1 MQEMEL
7 CRLDAKSITD
17 DLLRDF
23 RRHQIVRECWRKEN
37 GQWVIKPISF
47 VDDWSDA
54 DRLERAARLR
64 QAILEGGA
72 VFAAMKDDQVKGY
85 AAVSAQPMG
94 KHRDYLELK
103 YLHVSEEMRGHGLG
117 RSLFQ
122 MAADWARMHGAGK
135 LYISAHSAV
144 ETQAFYHAMGC
155 VEAEEYS
162 QPHVEREP
170 CDCQMEY
177 RLQDDPT
184 NHIL

>member
-1 MQEMEL
+1 MQKLEL
-7 CRLDAKSITD
+7 CQLTAKSITD

-47 VDDWSDA
+47 VDDWTDA

-64 QAILEGGA
+64 QVVREGGA
-72 VFAAMKDDQVKGY
+72 VFAAMENGNIKGY
-85 AAVSAQPMG
+85 AAMSGHPMG
-94 KHRDYLELK
+94 KHLHYLELK
-103 YLHVSEEMRGHGLG
+103 YLHVSEEMRGQGLG
-117 RSLFQ
+117 RALFQ
-122 MAADWARMHGAGK
+122 KSADWARTHGAEK

-162 QPHVEREP
+162 QMHVEREP

-177 RLQDDPT
+177 RL
-184 NHIL
+184 

>member
-1 MQEMEL
+1 MQELEL
-7 CRLDAKSITD
+7 RQLAAKSITD
-17 DLLRDF
+17 DFLGDF

-64 QAILEGGA
+64 QVIREGGA
-72 VFAAMKDDQVKGY
+72 VFAAMGEGQVKGY

-94 KHRDYLELK
+94 KHLHYLELK

-117 RSLFQ
+117 RALFQ
-122 MAADWARMHGAGK
+122 MAADWARMHGAEK

-155 VEAEEYS
+155 IEAEEYS
-162 QPHVEREP
+162 QSHVEREP

-177 RLQDDPT
+177 KL
-184 NHIL
+184 

>member
-7 CRLDAKSITD
+7 CQLDAKSITD
-17 DLLRDF
+17 DFLRDF

-47 VDDWSDA
+47 VDDWTDE

-64 QAILEGGA
+64 RVIQEGGA
-72 VFAAMKDDQVKGY
+72 VFAAMADGQIRGY

-94 KHRDYLELK
+94 ERLQYLELK
-103 YLHVSEEMRGHGLG
+103 YLHVSEEMRGQGLG
-117 RSLFQ
+117 RALFR
-122 MAADWARMHGAGK
+122 MAAAWAREHGAEK